1 MSKKNTANGVQRRPA
16 SGGIEQGTQMYLPR
30 AVLLVDRV
38 ADRPLGLLG
47 PILFR
52 RREVCE
58 GAKIVV
64 TNTEEITDGPT
75 ERFEADLA
83 SLQ

>member
-1 MSKKNTANGVQRRPA
+1 
-16 SGGIEQGTQMYLPR
+16 MYLPR

-83 SLQ
+83 SLQCRVGQQHPYEVIVRDSGQYG